1 MTTPLFLSV
10 DEVVEMHQRL
20 VALFG
25 GSSELRDAG
34 LLQSALGMP
43 ASAFA
48 GEYLHPSLAEMAAAY
63 LFHIASN
70 HPFVDGNK
78 RIAATAARV
87 FLLINDA
94 EFEPSEQEYGDL
106 TLAVASSQLDK
117 GAVVE
122 FFKKHVRIK

>member
-1 MTTPLFLSV
+1 MTTPVFLSF

-48 GEYLHPSLAEMAAAY
+48 GEYLHSSLAEMAAAY

-122 FFKKHVRIK
+122 FFKRHVRIK